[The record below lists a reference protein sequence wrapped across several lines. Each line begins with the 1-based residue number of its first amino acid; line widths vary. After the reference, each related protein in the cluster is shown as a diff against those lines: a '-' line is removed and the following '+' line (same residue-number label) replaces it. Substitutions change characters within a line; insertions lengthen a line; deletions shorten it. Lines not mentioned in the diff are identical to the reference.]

1 MQQAPPPRSGDDE
14 AAFPIPDLCA
24 SNAVFFAVLLAELA
38 VVLHVLALG
47 PLSEFDWPGFTAASL
62 FVQWNTMLCL
72 ALICALRRALG
83 ATRPAVAAACCLAVV
98 VAVVALSSLMSFHLP
113 RLLYDADASV
123 ADAVLRNSLI
133 GLLLAAIVL
142 RYAFLQQKVARQQR
156 SELQLRLD
164 ALRSKIRPHF
174 LFNTLNSIASLIA
187 VRPERAEQAIEDV
200 AELFRA
206 ALQDAGP
213 GHSLARERQ
222 LCELYLDLEALRL
235 GDRLR
240 VRWEVD
246 GDVEDAPLPSLLLQP
261 LVENAVY
268 HGIAPRAD
276 GGEIRIAARRDG
288 DSLRIRVDNPL
299 PAAPPQDAGSGQR
312 MALDNIRQRLKA
324 QFGDA
329 GELLAGP
336 HGDHFRA
343 ELRLP
348 LGAGVTA

>member
-1 MQQAPPPRSGDDE
+1 MQQAPPPLSGDEDE
-14 AAFPIPDLCA
+14 TLPIPDLCA
-24 SNAVFFAVLLAELA
+24 PNAVFFAVLLAELA

-47 PLSEFDWPGFTAASL
+47 PLSDFDWPGFTAASL

-83 ATRPAVAAACCLAVV
+83 GARPAVAAACCLVVV
-98 VAVVALSSLMSFHLP
+98 VAVVAVSSLLAFHLP
-113 RLLYDADASV
+113 RLLYAGDVPV

-142 RYAFLQQKVARQQR
+142 RYAFLQQKLARQQR
-156 SELQLRLD
+156 SGLQLRLD
-164 ALRSKIRPHF
+164 ALRSRIRPHF

-187 VRPERAEQAIEDV
+187 VSPERAEQAIEDV

-213 GHSLARERQ
+213 GHSFARERQ

-240 VRWEVD
+240 VRWEV
-246 GDVEDAPLPSLLLQP
+246 GGGVENEPLPSLLLQP

-268 HGIAPRAD
+268 HGIAPRAE
-276 GGEIRIAARRDG
+276 GGEIHIVAQRDG
-288 DSLRIRVDNPL
+288 ARLHIRVDNPL
-299 PAAPPQDAGSGQR
+299 PEAPARDAGSGQR
-312 MALDNIRQRLKA
+312 MALDNIRERLKA
-324 QFGDA
+324 QFGDD
-329 GELLAGP
+329 GELVAGP
-336 HGDHFRA
+336 QGDFFRA

-348 LGAGVTA
+348 VGDGAV